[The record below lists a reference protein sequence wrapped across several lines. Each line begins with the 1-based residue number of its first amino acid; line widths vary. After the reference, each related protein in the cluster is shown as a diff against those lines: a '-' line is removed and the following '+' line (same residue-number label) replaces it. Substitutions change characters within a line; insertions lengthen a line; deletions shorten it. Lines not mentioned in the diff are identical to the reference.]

1 MAALLVATLAALLPL
16 LPLATPAQ
24 PDPGWTS
31 LLEESSRQDQ
41 GYDQPGARRPKLFT
55 GDHYNTDHGDSY
67 KLYHG
72 DDYKTPK
79 PYHEQGD
86 WAGGGYEDHTD
97 RHPWTSLL
105 WAGEGGH
112 GGDGGDGHHSDQGAH
127 RDTDFSDYFNE
138 VNHHNY
144 RRNASRKVK
153 LRLWTSAKL
162 HTRLLQTGDVEGKQ
176 FGLGLGISPL
186 HLLAPGYY
194 RPGQVFQ
201 VPGIQGGR
209 PPVRPKPATTTTT
222 TTTTTTRTV
231 RTT

>member
-1 MAALLVATLAALLPL
+1 MATLLVAGLAAVLPL
-16 LPLATPAQ
+16 LPLATPAH

-41 GYDQPGARRPKLFT
+41 GYDQPGARRPKLYT

-105 WAGEGGH
+105 W
-112 GGDGGDGHHSDQGAH
+112 GGDGGHGADGHHSDQGAH
-127 RDTDFSDYFNE
+127 SDTDFSDYFNE

-144 RRNASRKVK
+144 RRNASRKV
-153 LRLWTSAKL
+153 RL
-162 HTRLLQTGDVEGKQ
+162 
-176 FGLGLGISPL
+176 
-186 HLLAPGYY
+186 PGY
-194 RPGQVFQ
+194 R
-201 VPGIQGGR
+201 I
-209 PPVRPKPATTTTT
+209 
-222 TTTTTTRTV
+222 
-231 RTT
+231 